1 MGIFVVFC
9 VGNVAAVRRAL
20 QKILPENHLEV
31 ADGQF
36 LVASQGTAMDLSNRL
51 GITDGENG
59 SAIVFTM
66 GSYYGRAS
74 TNIWD
79 WIKSKAESTN
89 G

>member
-1 MGIFVVFC
+1 MK
-9 VGNVAAVRRAL
+9 RAL
-20 QKILPENHLEV
+20 QKSFPDNHLEV
-31 ADGQF
+31 TDGQF
-36 LVASQGTAMDLSNRL
+36 LVASQSTAMDVSNRL

-59 SAIVFTM
+59 SAIVFSM